1 MASMDRFWT
10 KVEKTDGCWNWTACT
25 HQGYGRFNHN
35 GSAVLAHRLSYELL
49 VGPVPTGLT
58 LDHLCRNRKCVNP
71 AHLEPVTRGENVL
84 RGESLQAQNA
94 RKTHCPR
101 GHLLSGENMS
111 LKGSYRRCLSCH
123 REEERLRRLRN
134 KSLAQASA

>member
-1 MASMDRFWT
+1 MDRFWS
-10 KVEKTDGCWNWTACT
+10 KVNKTETCWDWTACT
-25 HQGYGRFNHN
+25 SNGYGVFRINE
-35 GSAVLAHRLSYELL
+35 ATVLAHRLSYELS
-49 VGPVPTGLT
+49 VGPIPEGLT

-84 RGESLQAQNA
+84 RGVSLPAQNA
-94 RKTHCPR
+94 KKTHCPR
-101 GHLLSGENMS
+101 GHLLSGENMRV
-111 LKGSYRRCLSCH
+111 KGGFRRCLSCH